1 MIKKKKRRRV
11 IIGVV
16 IISGILLLTRGIP
29 EDGIAVNVGYPTRET
44 ISEYATAS
52 GKLIPSK
59 QVNLTSEIP
68 GEILEIYPQEGDF
81 VKKGELVVKLKEED
95 YLAQVEKAQAAHNI
109 ALEQYSESL
118 ARFELLKNI
127 HYRDSLL
134 FTKESISREEY
145 EKSQSEYLIAGHQ
158 LNSAKYNI
166 ESAKA
171 AIEYAKKD
179 LSKTSIFSPIDGTII
194 QITSNVGE
202 KVAGTS
208 QMSGT
213 QIMNIADLST
223 IEVNAGINER
233 DILNI
238 STGDS
243 ASIEI
248 DAIPGKKFTGRV
260 LKIANSSNKSYN
272 NLQPGEY
279 SVKIGFDKLPQELK
293 SGMGAS
299 VEIYTDKKNNVL
311 TIPLEAIVT
320 KECFFEGETQIKE
333 YVFIYLPES
342 SSVQMREIVSGIQ
355 NFRRIEIRDGE
366 IDDSTMIVTG
376 PYNIINN
383 ILEEGSKVIYE

>member
-1 MIKKKKRRRV
+1 MIKKKKKRRL
-11 IIGVV
+11 IIGIV

-145 EKSQSEYLIAGHQ
+145 EKSQSEYLIAGYQ

-213 QIMNIADLST
+213 QIMNIADLNT

-248 DAIPGKKFTGRV
+248 DAIPGKRFTGRV

-272 NLQPGEY
+272 NL
-279 SVKIGFDKLPQELK
+279 
-293 SGMGAS
+293 
-299 VEIYTDKKNNVL
+299 
-311 TIPLEAIVT
+311 
-320 KECFFEGETQIKE
+320 
-333 YVFIYLPES
+333 
-342 SSVQMREIVSGIQ
+342 
-355 NFRRIEIRDGE
+355 
-366 IDDSTMIVTG
+366 
-376 PYNIINN
+376 
-383 ILEEGSKVIYE
+383 

>member
-1 MIKKKKRRRV
+1 
-11 IIGVV
+11 
-16 IISGILLLTRGIP
+16 
-29 EDGIAVNVGYPTRET
+29 
-44 ISEYATAS
+44 
-52 GKLIPSK
+52 
-59 QVNLTSEIP
+59 
-68 GEILEIYPQEGDF
+68 YPQEGDF

-134 FTKESISREEY
+134 FSKESISREEY

-213 QIMNIADLST
+213 QIMNIADLNT